1 MFQAGC
7 DNPHHANNESSIH
20 ANGDSIINCRKHE
33 VEMRR
38 PSFDFAALRDLV
50 SSLAAE
56 RSN

>member
-7 DNPHHANNESSIH
+7 DNPHHANNDSSIH

-38 PSFDFAALRDLV
+38 PSFDFAALRHLF
-50 SSLAAE
+50 
-56 RSN
+56 